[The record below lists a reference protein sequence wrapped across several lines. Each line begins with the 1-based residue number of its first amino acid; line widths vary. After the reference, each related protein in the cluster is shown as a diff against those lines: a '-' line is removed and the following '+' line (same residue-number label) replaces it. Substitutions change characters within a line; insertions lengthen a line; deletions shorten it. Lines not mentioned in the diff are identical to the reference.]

1 MTLDFRMQHP
11 CQPWL
16 PSSIWGLS
24 TPGEQM
30 GMATLDHTML
40 TMGLAAPDE
49 TISADNLLQ
58 QVQTMSRERPEAIH
72 DYPHQWLPHQ
82 GPRGPCVA
90 LIVRLELCG
99 S

>member
-16 PSSIWGLS
+16 PSSGGYPPRVSRWAW
-24 TPGEQM
+24 P
-30 GMATLDHTML
+30 HML

>member
-1 MTLDFRMQHP
+1 
-11 CQPWL
+11 
-16 PSSIWGLS
+16 
-24 TPGEQM
+24 
-30 GMATLDHTML
+30 ML

-58 QVQTMSRERPEAIH
+58 QVQIWSRESAEAI
-72 DYPHQWLPHQ
+72 DDCPHQWLPHQ
-82 GPRGPCVA
+82 GPRGPRVA